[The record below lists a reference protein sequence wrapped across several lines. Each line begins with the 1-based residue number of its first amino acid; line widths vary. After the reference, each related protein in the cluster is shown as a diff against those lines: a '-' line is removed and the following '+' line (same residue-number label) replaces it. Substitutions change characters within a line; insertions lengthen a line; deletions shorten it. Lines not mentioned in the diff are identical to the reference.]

1 MKKLKS
7 LVGNIVATVYF
18 IFPMCLV
25 LLLLIIMPLFF
36 LMDVSTVRSS
46 GFAGPNIAT
55 ALIGTSGLFIGLS
68 LLISPLRKMYRVLPW
83 LYSFIKIF
91 YVNLIIISIGLAIL
105 NIGYQVQNDA
115 RHTMFFILMLVQVL
129 ACRIVMCIY
138 FKLKPAKHIEKR

>member
-18 IFPMCLV
+18 VFPMCLV
-25 LLLLIIMPLFF
+25 LLLLIIMPLIF
-36 LMDVSTVRSS
+36 LMTVSTVRSS
-46 GFAGPNIAT
+46 GFVEPNIAT
-55 ALIGTSGLFIGLS
+55 AFIGTCGLFIGLS
-68 LLISPLRKMYRVLPW
+68 LLIPPLRKMYKALPW

-91 YVNLIIISIGLAIL
+91 YVNLIIMSIGLAIL

-115 RHTMFFILMLVQVL
+115 RHTMFFILMIVQVL
-129 ACRIVMCIY
+129 ACRIAMCIY